1 VEDLYRILET
11 IGCSDQQ
18 PMVLATIILVK
29 GSAYK
34 KEGSMMLIL
43 NHDRTVG
50 TLSAGCLEEDL
61 NERAKQVWC
70 EQQSC
75 TVEYDLS
82 AEDDLSWGQG
92 AGCNGV
98 ITVLLEPVAGELRQ
112 NLLLLKN
119 KLEEKQKVARI
130 IRFTKS
136 LGQLEDSF
144 LVEDGSSFGIGE
156 FFEAI
161 DEGVHPY
168 DLKKGLIRS
177 KHDSDLFFI
186 HEIAPKPLLYV
197 FGAGKD
203 ARPLVSLASWS
214 GFEVY
219 VIDWRPAFCHHG
231 NFPEAKELIV
241 GHPEEVMKNLNFTE
255 KDFVVVMTH
264 QFQKDQY
271 ILSRLLN
278 KPLFYLGVLGS
289 RKRTQRLLGNE
300 RIPNHISSPVGL
312 TIGADG
318 PEEIAV
324 SIVAEIIEKMRQTG
338 NADS

>member
-1 VEDLYRILET
+1 
-11 IGCSDQQ
+11 
-18 PMVLATIILVK
+18 MVLATIILVK

-136 LGQLEDSF
+136 LDQLEDSF

-241 GHPEEVMKNLNFTE
+241 GHPEEVMKNLNVTE

-289 RKRTQRLLGNE
+289 RKRTQRLLGSE
-300 RIPNHISSPVGL
+300 RIPNHISSQVGL